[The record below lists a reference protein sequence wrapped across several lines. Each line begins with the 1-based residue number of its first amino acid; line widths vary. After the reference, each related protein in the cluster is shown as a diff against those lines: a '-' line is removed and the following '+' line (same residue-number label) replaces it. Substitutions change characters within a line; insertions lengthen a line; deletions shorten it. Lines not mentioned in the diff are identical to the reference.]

1 MVTSTYTS
9 PMIKTLSIL
18 SLSLVLGVLAAAD
31 DHLDLR
37 DLVISPGRWTPRQPA
52 LVAITPVADRPG
64 ATCFEMKPSDQDWV
78 VVDGPEIAITERSN
92 CSTASMAPRIRNCSD
107 AC

>member
-1 MVTSTYTS
+1 ML
-9 PMIKTLSIL
+9 KTLSIR

-37 DLVISPGRWTPRQPA
+37 DFDISPGSWTPRQPA
-52 LVAITPVADRPG
+52 LEAITPASDRPG

-78 VVDGPEIAITERSN
+78 VVDGPEKAVAESSN
-92 CSTASMAPRIRNCSD
+92 GSTAFMAPRIRNCSD